1 MPEALQ
7 AFLNWITTG
16 QTASAYT
23 ELVADNGMVIGD
35 VIADTIIGGNG
46 AATEAAQLVAV
57 DGASATTAGAGIMAV
72 ELPAAA
78 AAIAPALGLVAGVG
92 LYNLAPEFWD
102 SVAEDLID
110 AGQTIG
116 GKVVGFVN
124 ADGDTA
130 FSESTIEII
139 KNKLLD
145 AGAFAPV
152 AEYPTYETT
161 GTVTVTHIGS
171 FSSVWNLAKSL
182 MPGIERTTYKTP
194 LANYLARH
202 ITGVFTI
209 VCSTN
214 SASVTTYEGVI
225 MEIFAFDGL
234 TVGNQIDLNQTR
246 LAESFEIWGR
256 RTASVTEWGY
266 QYRTN
271 QFPLRKVFQGIFAET
286 GESSTRTNISTLNI
300 TEDTS
305 HLQPDAIYPTDDT
318 FPTTYPGW
326 APWDLPGDDAYPTS
340 LGVPGVL
347 QPDAQTGEN
356 TLEDQIDDL
365 LDLLY
370 HLAVDDNVI
379 PDDEAI
385 DTDIAD
391 PIDEPVEDVIPQEED
406 PIDPIPDPPIIG
418 TVVDLPTLETTRA
431 DRMFTVYN
439 PSDATINSL
448 GGFLWTNSI
457 MEQIKKL
464 WQDPM
469 DAIIAFHKVYAAP
482 TVGSSANIV
491 FGFIDSGIGAP
502 VVTSQFTEVDCG
514 SVSITEQLH
523 NATDYSPFSKAMIYL
538 PFIGIVDIDITDIMG
553 SSINVKYKIDMYTGT
568 CLAMIFCTRTKDMPN
583 AQLLYTFSGNASQQL
598 PLTGSSFA
606 AAIGALLGLA
616 GSGIA
621 VASGGAGLAV
631 GAVGAAHS
639 LTQEMVHMQRSGG
652 LSANAGIMG
661 PRKPY
666 IILERQNCQDANGYY
681 SYYGYPANKTIYL
694 SNCSGYVRVK
704 YINLKTKATEAERDE
719 IINLLKEGVII

>member
-7 AFLNWITTG
+7 AFLQWITTG
-16 QTASAYT
+16 QAATGYT

-35 VIADTIIGGNG
+35 VIADTIMGGNG
-46 AATEAAQLVAV
+46 AATEATQLVTV
-57 DGASATTAGAGIMAV
+57 EGASATTAGAGIMAV

-102 SVAEDLID
+102 GVAEDLME

-116 GKVVGFVN
+116 GNVIGFVN
-124 ADGDTA
+124 ANGDTA

-139 KNKLLD
+139 KNKLLAVD
-145 AGAFAPV
+145 AFTPV
-152 AEYPTYETT
+152 TEYPAYNNS
-161 GTVTVTHIGS
+161 GTVTITHIAG
-171 FSSVWNLAKSL
+171 FSSIFKLARSL
-182 MPGIERTTYKTP
+182 MPGLERDTYKTP
-194 LANYLARH
+194 LANFIASH
-202 ITGVFTI
+202 ITSIFTI
-209 VCSTN
+209 TSDTYN
-214 SASVTTYEGVI
+214 AGELYEGVI
-225 MEIFAFDGL
+225 MEIHAFDGFQ
-234 TVGNQIDLNQTR
+234 VGDDINLSYNR
-246 LAESFEIWGR
+246 HFCNVFEIFGR

-266 QYRTN
+266 NYRDTGTS
-271 QFPLRKVFQGIFAET
+271 LRDIWEGILT
-286 GESSTRTNISTLNI
+286 DVGNVRTITHISNLNT

-305 HLQPDAIYPTDDT
+305 HLQPDAVYPTDDT

-356 TLEDQIDDL
+356 SLEDQIDDL

-370 HLAVDDNVI
+370 HLAADDNVI
-379 PDDEAI
+379 PDDDAI

-406 PIDPIPDPPIIG
+406 PVDPIPDPPIIG

-439 PSDATINSL
+439 PSDATVNNL

-514 SVSITEQLH
+514 SVTIAEHLH

-538 PFIGIVDIDITDIMG
+538 PFIGIVDLDITDIMG
-553 SSINVKYKIDMYTGT
+553 SAVNVKYKVDMYTGT

-606 AAIGALLGLA
+606 AAVGALLGLA

-681 SYYGYPANKTIYL
+681 SYYGYPANKTVYL
-694 SNCSGYVRVK
+694 SNCGGYVRVK
-704 YINLKTKATEAERDE
+704 HINLKTTATEAERDE
-719 IINLLKEGVII
+719 IISLLKEGVII